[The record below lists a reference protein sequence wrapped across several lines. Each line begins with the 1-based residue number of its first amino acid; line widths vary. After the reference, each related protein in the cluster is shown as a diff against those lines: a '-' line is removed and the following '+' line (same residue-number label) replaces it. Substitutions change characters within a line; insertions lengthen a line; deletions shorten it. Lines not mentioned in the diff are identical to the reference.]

1 MVVLESPTP
10 DVASA
15 AVGLLDPSGPQI
27 PLSVDTSTATGSAI
41 TLDDSPTGRGSSS
54 MKMVPKRYTNLHNW
68 LSLGPVSAKQLK
80 EAVVSCFCTIYTLS
94 QCLFSIPYHARSSA
108 LGYRCVHNKQQ
119 TLSACVPAFT
129 SRKSS
134 RLRKPDTLP
143 RIVRVHGRKSFFFF
157 PLFD

>member
-27 PLSVDTSTATGSAI
+27 PLSVDTSTATGSTL
-41 TLDDSPTGRGSSS
+41 TLDDSPTGRASS

-80 EAVVSCFCTIYTLS
+80 EAVVNISFIQYFFLMTEK
-94 QCLFSIPYHARSSA
+94 AKR
-108 LGYRCVHNKQQ
+108 V
-119 TLSACVPAFT
+119 
-129 SRKSS
+129 
-134 RLRKPDTLP
+134 
-143 RIVRVHGRKSFFFF
+143 IV
-157 PLFD
+157 

>member
-27 PLSVDTSTATGSAI
+27 PLSVDTSTATGPVI
-41 TLDDSPTGRGSSS
+41 TLEESPTGRGSTS

-80 EAVVSCFCTIYTLS
+80 EAVVILPFFTLFAS
-94 QCLFSIPYHARSSA
+94 PFR
-108 LGYRCVHNKQQ
+108 
-119 TLSACVPAFT
+119 
-129 SRKSS
+129 
-134 RLRKPDTLP
+134 
-143 RIVRVHGRKSFFFF
+143 
-157 PLFD
+157 